1 MDLSHPIRCVVPSL
15 DGPVLEALTSTTSP
29 ASLTEVRRRAGLGS
43 LSGVRKVLRRLAEQG
58 VVHHDP
64 AGYALNRDHVAA
76 PALLLLAQLH
86 GEVAV
91 RIRAWLSGRPEKVV
105 AAGLFGSAARREGDA
120 TSDIDVVV
128 ITAEPV
134 GPDLADALADALEQ
148 WTGNR
153 GQIVALTRDEAR
165 MLRDEGR
172 SIVESWRRDLQMLL
186 GDRSQVLG

>member
-1 MDLSHPIRCVVPSL
+1 MDLSHPVRCVIPSL
-15 DGPVLEALTSTTSP
+15 DGPVLEALASTTSP
-29 ASLTEVRRRAGLGS
+29 ASLTEIAKRAGQGS
-43 LSGVRKVLRRLAEQG
+43 LSGVRKVLHRLVEQG
-58 VVHHDP
+58 VVHHGP
-64 AGYALNRDHVAA
+64 AGYILNREHVAA
-76 PALLLLAQLH
+76 PAILLLAQLH
-86 GEVAV
+86 GEVAT
-91 RIRAWLSGRPEKVV
+91 RIRNWLSDRPEKVV

-172 SIVESWRRDLQMLL
+172 SIVESWRRELQMLL
-186 GDRSQVLG
+186 GDRAEILG

>member
-1 MDLSHPIRCVVPSL
+1 MDLSHPIRCVIPSL
-15 DGPVLEALTSTTSP
+15 DGPVLEALASTTSP
-29 ASLTEVRRRAGLGS
+29 ASLTEVQTRAGRGS
-43 LSGVRKVLRRLAEQG
+43 LSGVRKVLQRLVEQG
-58 VVHHDP
+58 VVHHEP
-64 AGYALNRDHVAA
+64 AGYVLNRDHVAA
-76 PALLLLAQLH
+76 PALLLLAQLY

-91 RIRAWLSGRPEKVV
+91 RIRDWLSDRPEQVV

-134 GPDLADALADALEQ
+134 GTDLADALADALEQ

-153 GQIVALTRDEAR
+153 GQIIALRRDEAR

-186 GDRSQVLG
+186 GDRSEVLG